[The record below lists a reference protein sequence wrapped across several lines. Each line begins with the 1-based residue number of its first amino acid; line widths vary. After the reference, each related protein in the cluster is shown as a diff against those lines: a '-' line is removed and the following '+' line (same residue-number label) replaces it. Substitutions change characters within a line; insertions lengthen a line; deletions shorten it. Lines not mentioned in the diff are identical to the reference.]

1 VSLKHEPA
9 REASAARFAFFVLS
23 PADQAVLARHGFQ
36 PIASP
41 GS

>member
-9 REASAARFAFFVLS
+9 REAAAARFAFFVLS
-23 PADQAVLARHGFQ
+23 PTGQAVLARHGFQ
-36 PIASP
+36 PVASP